1 MPVEQID
8 KRLGAGGLVLIGRTA
23 DAFIYE
29 NPRALPR
36 VLFATRAVAGDF
48 EQMMMD
54 GDWPPVEPSHEIVLE
69 TIAPAER
76 TPPPRRLGLAAIVHY
91 ANDEVVV
98 DASSEDGGWVVLN
111 DIWHP
116 WWFAEVNGE
125 PAPVVRANVLFRAVR
140 VEAGQQRVRFTF
152 RPLAGAWRQILGTQ
166 QD

>member
-1 MPVEQID
+1 M
-8 KRLGAGGLVLIGRTA
+8 
-23 DAFIYE
+23 
-29 NPRALPR
+29 
-36 VLFATRAVAGDF
+36 
-48 EQMMMD
+48 
-54 GDWPPVEPSHEIVLE
+54 
-69 TIAPAER
+69 
-76 TPPPRRLGLAAIVHY
+76 
-91 ANDEVVV
+91 
-98 DASSEDGGWVVLN
+98 VLN